1 MRLGLLMR
9 KPSDRPTRQLSS
21 HRASRPASRAACHS
35 RTCRFCRRTASRY
48 ACRPGDREGLF
59 MVIQLLPN
67 GLKISVERLCVPTLQ
82 RGKPPKLC
90 KVVDIFHH
98 GGPGTE
104 HENAV

>member
-1 MRLGLLMR
+1 
-9 KPSDRPTRQLSS
+9 
-21 HRASRPASRAACHS
+21 
-35 RTCRFCRRTASRY
+35 
-48 ACRPGDREGLF
+48 

-67 GLKISVERLCVPTLQ
+67 GLKIGVERLCVPTLQ

-104 HENAV
+104 HENAVREADGLGNIMGDQKRGLSLPADDAADV